1 MAAVIT
7 NSNITIDGADI
18 PTLDGDTIVLDDAN
32 NRVGIGGVSSPSV
45 PLQVNGNINATNNTN
60 SILISGDDGSI
71 EIQRNGSPYI
81 DFKTAVGED
90 YDVRLQQVD
99 NGFTISTGGNGA
111 AAERMR
117 IDNTGNVGIGTS
129 SPSSK
134 LHVNNGSFT
143 QQFTD
148 SDLLWTDINSGANPH
163 TPMSN
168 ELVIRND
175 ALNVTNS
182 MASIFFMAGQT
193 TEGLQINTARIAA
206 LREGGFITS
215 LAFSTRG
222 SGGHSERMRINSSG
236 NVGIGT
242 SSPATELDVNG
253 TIQDS
258 QGNVRALK
266 RTGITSTPYA
276 LPANSSGKYFSCNT
290 GAGTITI
297 DAGDC
302 ETGQII
308 TIYNQL
314 NTDITISWT
323 NMSSNVFIAG
333 DTTSKGTSGSVTL
346 TGKGLVTIINDVAAR
361 LIFSGNVS

>member
-1 MAAVIT
+1 MATVIT
-7 NSNITIDGADI
+7 NSNLTIDGAGI
-18 PTLDGDTIVLDDAN
+18 ATLDSDTIVLDDAN
-32 NRVGIGGVSSPSV
+32 NRVGIGTTPG
-45 PLQVNGNINATNNTN
+45 
-60 SILISGDDGSI
+60 
-71 EIQRNGSPYI
+71 
-81 DFKTAVGED
+81 K
-90 YDVRLQQVD
+90 
-99 NGFTISTGGNGA
+99 
-111 AAERMR
+111 
-117 IDNTGNVGIGTS
+117 
-129 SPSSK
+129 K
-134 LHVNNGSFT
+134 LHVYRNDTATDAQVLIEQEGTGDATIGFLKTGVYNWMTGLDNTDNKYKISGSGSGLGTNNYLSIDTDGNVIVTASFT

-148 SDLLWTDINSGANPH
+148 SDLLWTDINSGSNPH

-175 ALNVTNS
+175 AQGVTNS
-182 MASIFFMAGQT
+182 MASIFFRAGQT

-242 SSPATELDVNG
+242 TSPATELDVNG
-253 TIQDS
+253 TIQDA